1 MPREKLDQ
9 LIHHLKDE
17 MIVLAS
23 MVETATMTAVES
35 LKNRDTSTARQVI
48 AGDQDINK
56 LRFDIENECIV
67 IIATQQP
74 IMATDLRTMASIL
87 EVTSEIERMGDYA
100 KGIARVTLKHG
111 DQPLVKPLIDIPRMA
126 EQAVSMLHRAIGAF
140 VNGDIELARVIPKED
155 DIVDKLYDD
164 VYHELV
170 TYMLNDPTTIDRA
183 NFLMWAAHN
192 LERLADRVTN
202 ICERTIYNRTGQLI
216 ELAGSDDEMINT
228 SNSNQR

>member
-9 LIHHLKDE
+9 LIHNLKDE

-23 MVETATMTAVES
+23 MVETATLKAVEA
-35 LKNRDTSTARQVI
+35 LKNRDSTAAHEVIDGDQVI
-48 AGDQDINK
+48 NQK
-56 LRFDIENECIV
+56 RFEIENECII

-100 KGIARVTLKHG
+100 KGIARVTIKYG
-111 DQPLVKPLIDIPRMA
+111 DEPLVKPLIDIPRMA
-126 EQAVSMLHRAIGAF
+126 DQAVNMLHRAIGAF
-140 VNGDIELARVIPKED
+140 VDGDLELARAIPKED
-155 DIVDKLYDD
+155 DIVDQLYND

-170 TYMLNDPTTIDRA
+170 SYMLNDPTTIDRA
-183 NFLMWAAHN
+183 NYLMWAAHN

-202 ICERTIYNRTGQLI
+202 ICERTVYNRTGQLI
-216 ELAGSDDEMINT
+216 ELAGSDDEMK
-228 SNSNQR
+228 